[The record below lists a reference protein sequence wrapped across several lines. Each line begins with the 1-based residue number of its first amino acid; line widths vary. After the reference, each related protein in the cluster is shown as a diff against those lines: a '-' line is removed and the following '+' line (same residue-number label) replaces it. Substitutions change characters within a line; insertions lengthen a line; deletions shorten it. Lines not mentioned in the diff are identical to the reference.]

1 MTITNSET
9 AYEHA
14 VSQQRNAIVLASP
27 SQAVTLAGVVRSEL
41 IKLRSVT
48 STTAGLLTTV
58 VLTIAIPAIATI
70 AVAARGFTDGDPSGA
85 LTDPTGGSLSGIGAA
100 VFAVLALG
108 VLAVSGEYSTGTIRS
123 SLAAVPRRTTLVWG
137 KAAAVFL
144 VTLPVGVASAVVA
157 FLLAQLI
164 LASGG
169 HSISLAEPGVARA
182 VIGAG
187 LYLSVAAALASG
199 FAWMLRST
207 AGSLAVVIGVLF
219 FLPTI
224 GLLLPARVA
233 AHVVP
238 FLPNNAGMA
247 IMQTESSG
255 QLPPWIGIAVFAGYA
270 LITLAAASYLTNR
283 RDS

>member
-14 VSQQRNAIVLASP
+14 VSQQWHATGPASP

-48 STTAGLLTTV
+48 STIAGLLTTV
-58 VLTIAIPAIATI
+58 VLTIAIPTI
-70 AVAARGFTDGDPSGA
+70 ALVAQGQADGDPSGV

-100 VFAVLALG
+100 VFAVLSLG

-169 HSISLAEPGVARA
+169 HSISMVEPGVARA

-247 IMQTESSG
+247 IMQTEPSG
-255 QLPPWIGIAVFAGYA
+255 QLPPWIGIAVFAAYA